1 MASARQV
8 SLVPCSGTVSLC
20 SGRRPPEPAVEQVT
34 VSLCS
39 GLRPPEPAVE
49 QAKGRVG
56 ELFLGI
62 VPDCVHH
69 FLFAELEIL
78 QVNS

>member
-8 SLVPCSGTVSLC
+8 SLVPYSG
-20 SGRRPPEPAVEQVT
+20 T

-49 QAKGRVG
+49 QVKWRVG